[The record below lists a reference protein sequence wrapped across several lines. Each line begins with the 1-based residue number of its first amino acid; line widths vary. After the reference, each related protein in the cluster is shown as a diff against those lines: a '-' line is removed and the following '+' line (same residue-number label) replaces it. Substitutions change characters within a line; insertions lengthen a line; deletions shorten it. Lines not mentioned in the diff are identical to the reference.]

1 MVAARISSA
10 ACSRTRDNRYNME
23 HGTCHTNIRKN
34 FFTAMVT
41 EKQPAQRG
49 CGDSFSGDAQNLPR
63 YFPVQ
68 STVGNVL

>member
-49 CGDSFSGDAQNLPR
+49 CGDSFSGDIQNSPGHFHLQP
-63 YFPVQ
+63 
-68 STVGNVL
+68 TVGNLL